1 MITREDVAKRAHVSV
16 ATVSNVINNKPGVS
30 KELRDMVWKT
40 IDELGYQP
48 NLIARS
54 LKMRETKQIA
64 LVTNGISNPYFA
76 ELALGME
83 EEAFKKGY
91 IVSIL
96 NARGDKE
103 YIDELIKRQFDGIVM
118 STDKLAVEDVNRLT
132 KYNIPTVFIGNEG
145 YQGFHPDIIL
155 VNLDLYAGA
164 VKLFEYIVSNGHR
177 RIGFLAARKL
187 NSPGEPDYRL
197 KAYRN
202 VLSRHNIEY
211 DPSIVYIKGDTPDY
225 AYSSVIDML
234 THNKRPT
241 AIFSGNDYLAP
252 AVYSAISEMMLKIP
266 YDISVVGFDNLYLSR
281 FLTPPLTTVQTPN
294 YDLGKKV
301 MDLLLRR
308 MKGDKVDNINMET
321 TVILRKSLK
330 PIDKLDVMM

>member
-1 MITREDVAKRAHVSV
+1 MVTREDVAKRAHVSV

-30 KELRDMVWKT
+30 QELRDAVWEA
-40 IDELGYQP
+40 IDELGYKP

-96 NARGDKE
+96 NARSDKE

-118 STDKLAVEDVNRLT
+118 STDKLAVQDVNRLT
-132 KYNIPTVFIGNEG
+132 RYKIPTVFIGNEG
-145 YQGFHPDIIL
+145 YQGFHPDIML

-164 VKLFEYIVSNGHR
+164 VKLFEHVVNNGHR
-177 RIGFLAARKL
+177 RIGFLAARMLK
-187 NSPGEPDYRL
+187 SPEEPDYRL
-197 KAYRN
+197 QAYRS
-202 VLSRHNIEY
+202 VLSDHNIEY
-211 DPSIVYIKGDTPDY
+211 DSNIVYIEGDTPDY
-225 AYSSVIDML
+225 AYTSVVNML
-234 THNKRPT
+234 TRYERPT

-252 AVYSAISEMMLKIP
+252 AVYSAINEMMLKIP
-266 YDISVVGFDNLYLSR
+266 YDISVVGFDNLNLSR
-281 FLTPPLTTVQTPN
+281 FLTPPLTTVQVPN
-294 YDLGKKV
+294 YDLGKRV
-301 MDLLLRR
+301 MELLLMR
-308 MKGDKVDNINMET
+308 MKGDNVDNINMET
-321 TVILRKSLK
+321 TVVLRKSL
-330 PIDKLDVMM
+330 VTRRQA